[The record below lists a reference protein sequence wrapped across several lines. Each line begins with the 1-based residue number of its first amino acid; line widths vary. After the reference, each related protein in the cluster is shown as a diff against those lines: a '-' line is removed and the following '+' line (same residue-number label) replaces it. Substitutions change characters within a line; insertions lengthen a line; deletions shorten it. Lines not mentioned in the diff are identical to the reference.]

1 MPTPPVAEDP
11 EPAATSETALL
22 AAFER
27 RVLARDEP
35 VPVPMDAG
43 SLRARIRAGLAG
55 RLPQPGRQRDRRRLR
70 RMAYLCHQFL
80 AVPTLFSTAPE
91 LAAALDLSPSGLTRT
106 WRELR
111 EAGLVE
117 LVPAGTRRCYRLSR
131 AGEDWL
137 LAVVK
142 GETPPA

>member
-1 MPTPPVAEDP
+1 MAVI
-11 EPAATSETALL
+11 PAADTPDPAAAPETALL

-35 VPVPMDAG
+35 VAVPMDVA
-43 SLRARIRAGLAG
+43 SVLARIRGALRE
-55 RLPQPGRQRDRRRLR
+55 RLGQRDRRRVR
-70 RMAYLCHQFL
+70 RLAYICHQFL
-80 AVPTLFSTAPE
+80 AAPMQFSTAPE
-91 LAAALDLSPSGLTRT
+91 LAAALDLSASGLTRT

-117 LVPAGTRRCYRLSR
+117 PVPAGTRRCYRLSR
-131 AGEDWL
+131 TGEDWL

-142 GETPPA
+142 GEQVA